1 MFIAWQHVT
10 AGTSHLF
17 ELKPIVDP
25 ATLGRP
31 IELTVVIPTLNEVGN
46 VETLL
51 GRISIALA
59 GIEWEAMFV
68 DDGSSDGTA
77 ELVTRLAQT
86 ERRIRLIRRIG
97 RRGLSS
103 AVVEG
108 ALASTSPVVAVIDAD
123 LQHDETILPD
133 LFRAIDSGGHQ
144 LAIGTRY
151 CSGGSTGDWDAGRL
165 QISRFATR
173 LAAPIM
179 KTPLSDPM
187 SGLFAVRRDVLLAA
201 APNLSSVGYKILL
214 DLVASHPC
222 PLSVAEV
229 GYTFGVR
236 TSGTSKLDQMVALEY
251 LELLLDK
258 TIGRFVPVKLVQFGA
273 IGMVGVGVHLTLLYL
288 LLNALGARFAVG
300 QAGAVLGAMTFNFA
314 LNNRFT
320 YRDRQLKGAAWITG
334 LLSFY
339 LVCSLGAVANV
350 GIGSLVYD
358 RLPEW
363 WVAGIAGA
371 IVGSVWNY
379 VASGWLTWTRR

>member
-1 MFIAWQHVT
+1 M
-10 AGTSHLF
+10 F
-17 ELKPIVDP
+17 ELKPIADP

-31 IELTVVIPTLNEVGN
+31 LELTVVIPTLNEVGN
-46 VETLL
+46 VEPLL
-51 GRISIALA
+51 ERIGIALA
-59 GIEWEAMFV
+59 GVEWEAMFV
-68 DDGSSDGTA
+68 DDGSTDGTA
-77 ELVTRLAQT
+77 ELVTQIAQS
-86 ERRIRLIRRIG
+86 ERRVRLIRRIG

-108 ALASTSPVVAVIDAD
+108 ALASTSPVIAVIDAD

-133 LFRAIDSGGHQ
+133 LLRAIDRDRPE

-151 CSGGSTGDWDAGRL
+151 CGGGSTGDWDEGRRK
-165 QISRFATR
+165 ISRFATC

-187 SGLFAVRRDVLLAA
+187 SGLFAVRRDVLLEA
-201 APNLSSVGYKILL
+201 APHLSSVGYKILL
-214 DLVASHPC
+214 DLVASHPRK
-222 PLSVAEV
+222 LSVAEV

-236 TSGTSKLDQMVALEY
+236 SSGASKLDQMVALEY
-251 LELLLDK
+251 IELLLDK

-273 IGMVGVGVHLTLLYL
+273 IGSVGVGVHLALLYL
-288 LLNALGARFAVG
+288 LLNAAGAAFAIA
-300 QAGAVLGAMTFNFA
+300 QAGAVIGAMTFNFA

-320 YRDRQLKGAAWITG
+320 YRDRQLRGFAWITG

-363 WVAGIAGA
+363 WVAGVAGA
-371 IVGSVWNY
+371 VVGSVWNY
-379 VASGWLTWTRR
+379 VASGWLTWARR

>member
-1 MFIAWQHVT
+1 MLQQVLTVDRALERAPIAM
-10 AGTSHLF
+10 
-17 ELKPIVDP
+17 
-25 ATLGRP
+25 
-31 IELTVVIPTLNEVGN
+31 TVVIPTLNEVGN
-46 VETLL
+46 VEVLL
-51 GRISIALA
+51 ERLGLALA
-59 GIEWEAMFV
+59 GIEFEAIFV
-68 DDGSSDGTA
+68 DDGSVDGTP
-77 ELVTRLAQT
+77 ELVTQIAQAD
-86 ERRIRLIRRIG
+86 RRVRLIRRIG

-108 ALASTSPVVAVIDAD
+108 ALASTSPVIAVIDAD
-123 LQHDETILPD
+123 LQHDETVLPA
-133 LFRAIDSGGHQ
+133 LLQAIERDGHE

-151 CSGGSTGDWDAGRL
+151 CGGGSTGDWDEGRRK
-165 QISRFATR
+165 ISRFATR

-187 SGLFAVRRDVLLAA
+187 SGLFAIRRDVLLAA

-214 DLVASHPC
+214 DLVASHPRA
-222 PLSVAEV
+222 LKVAEV

-251 LELLLDK
+251 IELLLDK
-258 TIGRFVPVKLVQFGA
+258 TIGRWIPVKLVQFGA
-273 IGMVGVGVHLTLLYL
+273 IGSVGVGVHLALLYL
-288 LLNALGARFAVG
+288 LLNAAGAGFSFA

-320 YRDRQLKGAAWITG
+320 YRDRQLKGVAWVTG

-363 WVAGIAGA
+363 WVAGVAGA
-371 IVGSVWNY
+371 VVGSVWNY
-379 VASGWLTWTRR
+379 VASSWLTWTKQ